1 MGMFPILLV
10 KVAFHYIIAKLSSVW
25 EQVSRWSNCLTC
37 VLINSSEIF
46 LSFLRARK
54 CHSQAEDAVAWS
66 LCHSLEFSSL
76 PKIRQIIY
84 QQAWFSDDLYSQ
96 QPGCTL
102 RNNSFHPTLES
113 LYSYWKNEHLPG
125 KFSSV
130 FPFIPT
136 TWWYLQTYHF
146 YPAAQKLNIQEQGK
160 ASAGSSSFTSVS
172 IISSAF
178 FEAIKTLIF
187 HLNVVLL
194 WQGKCN
200 LLRKCRRKSKVDLL
214 LEPPAQIAHP
224 HLHFDQRSKE

>member
-1 MGMFPILLV
+1 MQVAGN
-10 KVAFHYIIAKLSSVW
+10 VAFPALVFTNHLHLPPSSRGWEKWGCSQYCWSRLLSIISLLNFPLYGNRFPDDPTAW
-25 EQVSRWSNCLTC
+25 R

-46 LSFLRARK
+46 LSFLTARK

-102 RNNSFHPTLES
+102 RNNSFHPALEG
-113 LYSYWKNEHLPG
+113 LYSYWKNEQLPG

-130 FPFIPT
+130 LPFIPT

-178 FEAIKTLIF
+178 LASHQNPYFP
-187 HLNVVLL
+187 
-194 WQGKCN
+194 
-200 LLRKCRRKSKVDLL
+200 
-214 LEPPAQIAHP
+214 LECSTFVARQMQFVEEI
-224 HLHFDQRSKE
+224 